1 MLSYRGNETVETERR
16 KILVIGKSD
25 NLNDALSGYAIQL
38 AQRLKY
44 DLFVVSVMPQGAGS
58 TPAVSVSVAARYHQA
73 LEILDDFKQKAACKD
88 VHCDHAIQFGE
99 IAAVAD
105 TVLHTVRRI
114 EFVVTDSEYTKTEI
128 SEDVTIPVFS
138 LSTNQL
144 HPEGKP
150 MTRET
155 KQQRNSE
162 IKKTIGYGLITA
174 ALYGCVFWNA
184 DKVMSYFTRGGF
196 YAALPVATV
205 FIFSFAHGTFAS
217 NLWSLMGIKPMKKD
231 ALQPSVSK
239 TVTQTKKVQK
249 RPRAYAY
256 VNPFHKI

>member
-1 MLSYRGNETVETERR
+1 VETEQR

-25 NLNDALSGYAIQL
+25 GINDALSAYAIQL

-44 DLFVVSVMPQGAGS
+44 DLFVVCVMPQGAGS
-58 TPAVSVSVAARYHQA
+58 SAALTVSEFAHHRQAR
-73 LEILDDFKQKAACKD
+73 EILHDFKQKAAGKG
-88 VHCDHAIQFGE
+88 VHCDHTIQSGEMAAI
-99 IAAVAD
+99 AD
-105 TVLHTVRRI
+105 AVLHTVRRI
-114 EFVVTDSEYTKTEI
+114 VFVVTDSEYTKTQI
-128 SEDVTIPVFS
+128 SEDVTIPVFC

-155 KQQRNSE
+155 RQQRKTEVN
-162 IKKTIGYGLITA
+162 KTIGYGLITA
-174 ALYGCVFWNA
+174 ALYGGVFWNA
-184 DKVMSYFTRGGF
+184 DTVMSYFTKGGF

-205 FIFSFAHGTFAS
+205 FIFSFAHGAFAS

-231 ALQPSVSK
+231 ALRPSVGK
-239 TVTQTKKVQK
+239 TVTQTKKAQK

-256 VNPFHKI
+256 INPFHKI

>member
-1 MLSYRGNETVETERR
+1 MLSHQGNETVETEQR

-25 NLNDALSGYAIQL
+25 CLNDALSGYAIQL

-44 DLFVVSVMPQGAGS
+44 DLFVVSVMPQAAGS
-58 TPAVSVSVAARYHQA
+58 TSAVSVAVAAHYHQA
-73 LEILDDFKQKAACKD
+73 LEILHDFKQKAAGKG
-88 VHCDHAIQFGE
+88 VHCDHAIQYGE
-99 IAAVAD
+99 ISAVAD
-105 TVLHTVRRI
+105 DVMHTVRRI
-114 EFVVTDSEYTKTEI
+114 EFIVTDSEYTKTQI

-155 KQQRNSE
+155 KQQRNTE

-174 ALYGCVFWNA
+174 ALYGSVFWNA
-184 DKVMSYFTRGGF
+184 DTVMSYFTKGGF

-205 FIFSFAHGTFAS
+205 FVFSFAHGAFAS

-231 ALQPSVSK
+231 ALQPSVGK

-256 VNPFHKI
+256 INPFHKI

>member
-1 MLSYRGNETVETERR
+1 METERR

-58 TPAVSVSVAARYHQA
+58 TSAVSVSVAAHYRQA
-73 LEILDDFKQKAACKD
+73 MEILHDFKLKAASKD
-88 VHCDHAIQFGE
+88 VPCDHTIQYGE

-105 TVLHTVRRI
+105 AVLHTVRRI
-114 EFVVTDSEYTKTEI
+114 EFVVTDSEYTKTQI

-155 KQQRNSE
+155 KQQRNTE
-162 IKKTIGYGLITA
+162 INKTIGY
-174 ALYGCVFWNA
+174 
-184 DKVMSYFTRGGF
+184 
-196 YAALPVATV
+196 
-205 FIFSFAHGTFAS
+205 
-217 NLWSLMGIKPMKKD
+217 
-231 ALQPSVSK
+231 
-239 TVTQTKKVQK
+239 
-249 RPRAYAY
+249 
-256 VNPFHKI
+256 